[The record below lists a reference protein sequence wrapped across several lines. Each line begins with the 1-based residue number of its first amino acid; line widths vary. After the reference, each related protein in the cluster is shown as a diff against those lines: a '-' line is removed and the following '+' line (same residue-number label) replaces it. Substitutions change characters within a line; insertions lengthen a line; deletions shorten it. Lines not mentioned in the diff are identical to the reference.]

1 MTDHEDYGP
10 VLGRWWI
17 HLAAT
22 VLLGVSGVI
31 CYSLWDNAAKS
42 SDPKL
47 MREAAAIAL
56 AIGLL
61 PWVINGY
68 RLFRLRQSLGS
79 ADLELK
85 PKVIPIGFA
94 GNVAYVRPL
103 RNAEVQQIE
112 VRLQCEEWV
121 VKGKGKSRRE
131 NSQIVFSEV
140 LTPIVIPMMEQILV
154 QIPLR
159 IPKEGPASFWA
170 EEARIEWW
178 LRLRLRMRGC
188 PNTES
193 SFQIDVFPAV
203 LER

>member
-85 PKVIPIGFA
+85 PKVIPIGFT
-94 GNVAYVRPL
+94 GNVAYVR
-103 RNAEVQQIE
+103 
-112 VRLQCEEWV
+112 
-121 VKGKGKSRRE
+121 
-131 NSQIVFSEV
+131 
-140 LTPIVIPMMEQILV
+140 
-154 QIPLR
+154 
-159 IPKEGPASFWA
+159 
-170 EEARIEWW
+170 
-178 LRLRLRMRGC
+178 
-188 PNTES
+188 
-193 SFQIDVFPAV
+193 
-203 LER
+203 